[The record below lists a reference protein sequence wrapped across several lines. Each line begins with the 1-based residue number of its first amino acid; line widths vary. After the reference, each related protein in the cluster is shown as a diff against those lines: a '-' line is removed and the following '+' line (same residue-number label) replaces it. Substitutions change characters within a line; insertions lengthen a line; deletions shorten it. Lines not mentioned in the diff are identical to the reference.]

1 MDIVNTASNLIAN
14 LGFPIAC
21 VAVMFW
27 QMNEER
33 KAHKEESQSWVDA
46 LNRNSA
52 VMEKVL
58 AKLEG
63 VEK

>member
-1 MDIVNTASNLIAN
+1 MDVVNTASSLIAN

-46 LNRNSA
+46 VNRNTA

-63 VEK
+63 DDK